1 MFSFTRQLAAW
12 HCPHLPLLLSAAAQ
26 QPTDISCPP
35 GAHAAQQQTR
45 IGGVLIMGRTDG
57 RTDRRTLDRY
67 SDPAPR
73 AMRAV
78 PKIAENATQNVL
90 HRWDKKTARCWD
102 GCINQHGGFS
112 RNPEVVFGTSCSLQY
127 VSTCQLLFFLIRSTS
142 NKTVFFLNKCQSY
155 LFK

>member
-1 MFSFTRQLAAW
+1 VALPAFTAAAERRRAATDRYL
-12 HCPHLPLLLSAAAQ
+12 LPAGRTRRSAANPHRRRANN
-26 QPTDISCPP
+26 
-35 GAHAAQQQTR
+35 G
-45 IGGVLIMGRTDG
+45 TDG
-57 RTDRRTLDRY
+57 RTDRQTDGRTLDRY
-67 SDPAPR
+67 SDPAPH

-102 GCINQHGGFS
+102 GCINQYGGFS